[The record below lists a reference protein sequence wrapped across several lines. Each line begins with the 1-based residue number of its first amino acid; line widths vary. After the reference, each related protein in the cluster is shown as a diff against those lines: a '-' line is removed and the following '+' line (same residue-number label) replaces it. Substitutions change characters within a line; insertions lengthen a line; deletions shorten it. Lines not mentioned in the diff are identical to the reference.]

1 MPSKKVDW
9 DGNVVDDEWYS
20 KSIVILDYNITYGQ
34 LTAGFLTFVILV
46 ILISI
51 IASICIYRNR
61 ENVKV
66 SIVRFFTA
74 IRASVSIRKV

>member
-9 DGNVVDDEWYS
+9 DGNVVDDEWYT

-61 ENVKV
+61 EKVKV